1 MNIKHIITLI
11 IAMVLSAGNIISQV
25 SYVDTPVFKVGE
37 KATYGIYFNLGFISM
52 KAGKVHF
59 EVGEA
64 VVRGEDCY
72 KLMVNGYTQGMFERF
87 YVVRDTFTSYISKK
101 TLQPV
106 YYHDGKHEDSY
117 WSYSTYLYTDNGKA
131 DSLHVNFEYIK
142 RKGTSRT
149 EFNISKKACDLV
161 ATCYKIRNLD
171 VASMSRGDVAAFS
184 LLFEDI
190 VYELGLKFTGK
201 ENVKL
206 KDGSKYRTSVFV
218 PTLIKGDLFKNDED
232 LKVYVADDDNHYP
245 VYVEAS
251 LKMGKAV
258 ASLESISGTKYE
270 QTGKKKKK

>member
-1 MNIKHIITLI
+1 MNMKHIMSLI
-11 IAMVLSAGNIISQV
+11 IAMMLSVGNIFSQA

-37 KATYGIYFNLGFISM
+37 KATYGVYFNLGFISM
-52 KAGKVHF
+52 KAGKIHF

-72 KLMVNGYTQGMFERF
+72 KLSVNGYTQGMFERF

-149 EFNISKKACDLV
+149 EFNISKNACDLV
-161 ATCYKIRNLD
+161 ATCYKVRNLD
-171 VASMSRGDVAAFS
+171 VASLSRGDVAAFS

-201 ENVKL
+201 ETVKL
-206 KDGSKYRTSVFV
+206 KDGSKYKTLVFV

-232 LKVYVADDDNHYP
+232 LKIYVADDDNHYP

-270 QTGKKKKK
+270 LSGKKKK

>member
-11 IAMVLSAGNIISQV
+11 IAMVLSAGSVFSQI

-101 TLQPV
+101 TLLPV

-142 RKGTSRT
+142 RKGTSKT

-161 ATCYKIRNLD
+161 TTCYKIRNID

-270 QTGKKKKK
+270 QTGKKKK

>member
-1 MNIKHIITLI
+1 MKHIMSLI
-11 IAMVLSAGNIISQV
+11 IAMMLSVENIFSQA

-52 KAGKVHF
+52 KAGKIHF

-72 KLMVNGYTQGMFERF
+72 KLSVNGYTQGMFERF

-117 WSYSTYLYTDNGKA
+117 WSYSTYLYTDNGNA

-161 ATCYKIRNLD
+161 ATCYKVRNLD
-171 VASMSRGDVAAFS
+171 VASLSRGDVAAFS

-201 ENVKL
+201 ETVKL
-206 KDGSKYRTSVFV
+206 KDGSKYKTSVFV

-232 LKVYVADDDNHYP
+232 LKIYVADDDNHYP

-270 QTGKKKKK
+270 LSGKKKK

>member
-11 IAMVLSAGNIISQV
+11 IAMVLSAGSVFSQI

-37 KATYGIYFNLGFISM
+37 KATYGIYF
-52 KAGKVHF
+52 

-72 KLMVNGYTQGMFERF
+72 KLTVNGYTQGMFERF

-142 RKGTSRT
+142 RKGTSKT

-161 ATCYKIRNLD
+161 ATCYKIRNID

>member
-1 MNIKHIITLI
+1 MNMKHIMSLI
-11 IAMVLSAGNIISQV
+11 IAMMLSVGNIFSQA

-52 KAGKVHF
+52 KAGKIHF

-72 KLMVNGYTQGMFERF
+72 KLSVNGYTQGMFERF
-87 YVVRDTFTSYISKK
+87 YVVRDTFTSYSSKK

-117 WSYSTYLYTDNGKA
+117 WSYSTYLYTDNGNA

-161 ATCYKIRNLD
+161 ATCYKVRNLV
-171 VASMSRGDVAAFS
+171 VASLSRGDVAAFS
-184 LLFEDI
+184 LLF
-190 VYELGLKFTGK
+190 
-201 ENVKL
+201 KL
-206 KDGSKYRTSVFV
+206 KDGSKYKTSVFV

-232 LKVYVADDDNHYP
+232 LKIYVADDDNHYP

-270 QTGKKKKK
+270 LSGKKKK

>member
-1 MNIKHIITLI
+1 MNMKHIMSLI
-11 IAMVLSAGNIISQV
+11 IAMMLSVGNIFSQA

-37 KATYGIYFNLGFISM
+37 KATYGVYFNLGFISM
-52 KAGKVHF
+52 KAGKIHF

-72 KLMVNGYTQGMFERF
+72 KLSVNGYTQGMFERF

-117 WSYSTYLYTDNGKA
+117 WSYSTYLYTDNGKN

-149 EFNISKKACDLV
+149 EFNISKKASDLV
-161 ATCYKIRNLD
+161 ATCYKVRNLD
-171 VASMSRGDVAAFS
+171 VALLSRGDVAAFS

-201 ENVKL
+201 ETVKL
-206 KDGSKYRTSVFV
+206 KDGSKYKTLVFV

-232 LKVYVADDDNHYP
+232 LKIYVADDDNHYP

-270 QTGKKKKK
+270 LSGKKKK

>member
-1 MNIKHIITLI
+1 
-11 IAMVLSAGNIISQV
+11 MVLSAGSVFSQI

-72 KLMVNGYTQGMFERF
+72 KLTVNGYTQGMFERF

-142 RKGTSRT
+142 RKGTSKT

-161 ATCYKIRNLD
+161 ATCYKIRNID

-206 KDGSKYRTSVFV
+206 KDGSKYRASVFV